1 MVQSGGVGIALLE
14 HFSRLGIGISSFAS
28 VGDKMDVSGND
39 LLMWWEQDGL
49 TKLAVLYLESFGS
62 PRKFAR
68 TARRVSAHLP
78 VLTVHAGRSAPG
90 QRAAASHTAA
100 VAAPLIT
107 RQALFEQAGIIAT
120 ASLGA
125 LLDTAVLLANQPVPA
140 GRKVA
145 IVTNA
150 GGAGVL
156 AADAC
161 VEAGLSVAR
170 IGPRTQ
176 ERLRRL
182 LPDGAAVGGPVD
194 TTAAV
199 GAQQFRDC
207 LLMVAEEPAAGSRAR
222 RTR

>member
-1 MVQSGGVGIALLE
+1 MRRVGRTCFGVAVPGLGRGATFAVRPPQPGAAGLVVQSGGVGVALLE

-49 TKLAVLYLESFGS
+49 TKLAVLYMESLGR

-68 TARRVSAHLP
+68 IARRVSARIP
-78 VLTVHAGRSAPG
+78 VLTVHAGRSTPG
-90 QRAAASHTAA
+90 HRAAA
-100 VAAPLIT
+100 AAPLT
-107 RQALFEQAGIIAT
+107 PRKALFEQAGIIAPS
-120 ASLGA
+120 SLGA

-140 GRKVA
+140 GRQVA

-161 VEAGLSVAR
+161 VEAGLSVAQTSA
-170 IGPRTQ
+170 RTR

-182 LPDGAAVGGPVD
+182 
-194 TTAAV
+194 
-199 GAQQFRDC
+199 
-207 LLMVAEEPAAGSRAR
+207 
-222 RTR
+222 

>member
-1 MVQSGGVGIALLE
+1 M
-14 HFSRLGIGISSFAS
+14 
-28 VGDKMDVSGND
+28 
-39 LLMWWEQDGL
+39 
-49 TKLAVLYLESFGS
+49 YLESFGR

-68 TARRVSAHLP
+68 TARRVSAHMP

-120 ASLGA
+120 SSLGA
-125 LLDTAVLLANQPVPA
+125 LLDTAVLLADQPVPA
-140 GRKVA
+140 GNQVA

-161 VEAGLSVAR
+161 VEAGLSVAATSA
-170 IGPRTQ
+170 RTQ

-182 LPDGAAVGGPVD
+182 LPNGAAVGGPVD

-199 GAQQFRDC
+199 GA
-207 LLMVAEEPAAGSRAR
+207 AAVP
-222 RTR
+222 

>member
-49 TKLAVLYLESFGS
+49 TRLAVLYLESFGN

-68 TARRVSAHLP
+68 TARRVSAHMP

-140 GRKVA
+140 GR
-145 IVTNA
+145 T
-150 GGAGVL
+150 GRHRDQRRRRRGAGRRRL
-156 AADAC
+156 RGGGPERRPDQ
-161 VEAGLSVAR
+161 R
-170 IGPRTQ
+170 RGPRS
-176 ERLRRL
+176 
-182 LPDGAAVGGPVD
+182 GCGGCCRTGPRWAGRW
-194 TTAAV
+194 TPPPRSAPSSSATA
-199 GAQQFRDC
+199 C
-207 LLMVAEEPAAGSRAR
+207 
-222 RTR
+222 